1 MSAALRSAGSR
12 RLAVAGSRARAL
24 AALASAETAGVRSER
39 ERWEKGLGEGH
50 FTLYAPGWQ
59 RVNF

>member
-1 MSAALRSAGSR
+1 
-12 RLAVAGSRARAL
+12 L
-24 AALASAETAGVRSER
+24 AALASAETAGARSER

-59 RVNF
+59 SVNF